1 MSHPGSSQRRGD
13 LFLVQNWTHKG
24 LTQHERLK
32 VPPAHRISQGLSTHL
47 ELSSQREQRQRHV
60 MEERMRK
67 RVITIDQR
75 TGNARFA
82 EHK

>member
-1 MSHPGSSQRRGD
+1 
-13 LFLVQNWTHKG
+13 
-24 LTQHERLK
+24 
-32 VPPAHRISQGLSTHL
+32 
-47 ELSSQREQRQRHV
+47 

-82 EHK
+82 EHKWEKQVRGKKANRAHCSDTAHEENEDLFVIDNKG